1 MKKQGAVAVLVL
13 GIIALILL
21 ATLFGVAS
29 TLALFNRF

>member
-1 MKKQGAVAVLVL
+1 MKKQGAVAILIL

-29 TLALFNRF
+29 PVALFNRF